1 MIRRGEP
8 CGQFIRTPTERVSC
22 MNDKKK
28 LLVQKFGG
36 TSLADLRGF
45 DASVSVIAQYADE
58 YRVIVVLSAVKG
70 VTDLLLAAID
80 TAVDG
85 GNGAEHLNEAI
96 RRERVIIEELAEQG
110 VLTSLASEFLQE
122 QQSVLTRRVEGIR
135 MLGQCPDE
143 TRARI
148 LASGEGFSSRL
159 MVDLLQQRGF
169 QAQWS
174 DTDVLPLAN
183 EDWLDSLVDI
193 EAAAPLIRNRL
204 EDDTQIMVLPGFYG
218 RNARGEIQLLGRN
231 GTDYSAAAIAAAAGA
246 SLCQIW
252 KDVDG
257 FFTADPRI
265 VSNARCLDEVSY
277 DEAMELTYF
286 GAKVISAKA
295 LSPLAANNIP
305 CEVRN
310 TYDPS
315 LPGTLVHSEA
325 QRPHVV
331 RGISHLHDVASI
343 TLQGGGLRGRV
354 GIARR
359 VMDAL
364 ASESISILLIVQSSS
379 EYSITLCVRQADE
392 RKARK
397 ALDEEF
403 HFERLHGLIEEISV
417 QSDRAVVSLVGEG
430 MKRYRGIAAR
440 FLTAISSAGVN
451 VEVIAQGST
460 ECAIAVVVRGADAQP
475 ATRACHTAF
484 FSHSTHIDV
493 ILLGCGNVGS
503 ELLDQFQRQA
513 GSLIEHHMDLRVRA
527 IANSEKLLVSD
538 DVLDLANWKQQ
549 LAEEG
554 QPWTLEDVINI
565 RTRLGLLNP
574 TIIDCTSDEGL
585 AGEYVRFLNNGFN
598 IVAANKKAN
607 TSKLEYYREMRDT
620 AAKNFRKFL
629 YETNVGAG
637 LPVIDTM
644 QSLIRSGDEL
654 ETFEGI
660 LSGSLSMIFGLLEDG
675 MPLSKAVAEAMQLG
689 FTEPDPRDD
698 LSGMDVAR
706 KLLII
711 AREVGLQLELN
722 DIAVEPVVPL
732 DQLGHVDRSE
742 LIAALE
748 ALDESFSSKVKAAE
762 SEGKVLRYVG
772 RIEND
777 KCRVAIEAVVAK
789 NPLGAIRDGENALVL
804 HTHYYQPIPLIL
816 RGYGAGAAVTASGV
830 FGDILRTVWR
840 PLDN

>member
-1 MIRRGEP
+1 MSD
-8 CGQFIRTPTERVSC
+8 Q
-22 MNDKKK
+22 KK

-45 DASVSVIAQYADE
+45 DASAAVIGQYAAE
-58 YRVIVVLSAVKG
+58 QRVIVVLSAVKG

-80 TAVDG
+80 TAVEG
-85 GNGAEHLNEAI
+85 GNGAEHLDVAI
-96 RRERVIIEELAEQG
+96 AREQVIIDDLARRG
-110 VLTSLASEFLQE
+110 MTTALASAFLQE
-122 QQSVLTRRVEGIR
+122 QQAILTQRVEGIR
-135 MLGQCPDE
+135 LLGQCPDE

-148 LASGEGFSSRL
+148 LANGEGFSSRL
-159 MVDLLQQRGF
+159 MVDLLQNRGF
-169 QAQWS
+169 RAEWS

-183 EDWLDSLVDI
+183 DSWLDSLVDI
-193 EAAAPLIRNRL
+193 DAAAPLLKKRL
-204 EDDTQIMVLPGFYG
+204 EMDCQVLVLPGFYG
-218 RNARGEIQLLGRN
+218 RNASGEIQLLGRN
-231 GTDYSAAAIAAAAGA
+231 GTDYSAAAIAAASGA

-265 VSNARCLDEVSY
+265 VSNAHCLDEVSY

-295 LSPLAANNIP
+295 LTPLAANNIP

-315 LPGTLVHSEA
+315 KPGTLVHAEA
-325 QRPHVV
+325 RRTHVV
-331 RGISHLHDVASI
+331 RGISHLQDVASI

-364 ASESISILLIVQSSS
+364 ASEAISILLIVQSSS
-379 EYSITLCVRQADE
+379 EYSITLCVRKADE
-392 RKARK
+392 KRARK

-403 HFERLHGLIEEISV
+403 HFERLHGLIEAISV

-430 MKRYRGIAAR
+430 MKHYRGIAAR

-460 ECAIAVVVRGADAQP
+460 ECAIAVVVKGKDAQP

-493 ILLGCGNVGS
+493 IVLGCGNVGG
-503 ELLDQFQRQA
+503 ELLTQFQRQA
-513 GSLIEHHMDLRVRA
+513 DSLIEHHMDLRVRA
-527 IANSEKLLVSD
+527 IADSNSLLVSD
-538 DVLDLANWKQQ
+538 DVVDLNRWRESMQ
-549 LAEEG
+549 EHG
-554 QPWTLEDVINI
+554 QPWVLDDLIAI
-565 RTRLGLLNP
+565 RKKLGLLNP
-574 TIIDCTSDEGL
+574 TIIDCTTSDRL
-585 AGEYVRFLNNGFN
+585 AGEYARFLSNGFN
-598 IVAANKKAN
+598 VVAANKKAN
-607 TSKLEYYREMRDT
+607 TSSLAYYREMREA

-660 LSGSLSMIFGLLEDG
+660 LSGSLSMIFGLLEDE
-675 MPLSKAVAEAMQLG
+675 MPLSQAVAKAMQMG

-711 AREVGLQLELN
+711 AREVGLQLELT
-722 DIAVEPVVPL
+722 DIVVEPVVPL
-732 DQLGHVDRSE
+732 EPIAQVDKSE
-742 LIAALE
+742 LIGALE
-748 ALDESFSSKVKAAE
+748 AFNDDFSERISAART
-762 SEGKVLRYVG
+762 EGNVLRYVG
-772 RIEND
+772 RIENGQ
-777 KCRVAIEAVVAK
+777 CRVAIEAVPERK
-789 NPLGAIRDGENALVL
+789 PLGAIRDGENALVL
-804 HTHYYQPIPLIL
+804 HTHYYQPIPLVL
-816 RGYGAGAAVTASGV
+816 RGYGAGAAVTAAGV

>member
-1 MIRRGEP
+1 MSG
-8 CGQFIRTPTERVSC
+8 
-22 MNDKKK
+22 

-36 TSLADLRGF
+36 TSLADLAGF
-45 DASVSVIAQYADE
+45 DASARVIGLHCKKRQ
-58 YRVIVVLSAVKG
+58 VIVVLSAVKG

-80 TAVDG
+80 TAVEG
-85 GNGAEHLNEAI
+85 GNGAEYLDQALAAERGI
-96 RRERVIIEELAEQG
+96 LEDLSRRDVKTPLAG
-110 VLTSLASEFLQE
+110 EFLQE
-122 QQSVLTRRVEGIR
+122 QQETLKQRIEGIR
-135 MLGQCPDE
+135 LLGQCPDK

-159 MVDLLQQRGF
+159 MVDLLTDQGYR
-169 QAQWS
+169 AQWS

-183 EDWLDSLVDI
+183 ENWLDSLIDI
-193 EAAAPLIRNRL
+193 EAASPRLKERL
-204 EDDTQIMVLPGFYG
+204 EAQTQVMVLPGFYG
-218 RNARGEIQLLGRN
+218 RNADGDIQLLGRN

-246 SLCQIW
+246 GTCQIW

-265 VSNARCLDEVSY
+265 VTNAQCLEEVSY

-295 LSPLAANNIP
+295 LAPLAANRIP

-315 LPGTLVHSEA
+315 KPGTLVHRDA
-325 QRPHVV
+325 RRAHVV
-331 RGISHLHDVASI
+331 RGISHLHDVSSI

-379 EYSITLCVRQADE
+379 EYSITLCVRAVDE
-392 RKARK
+392 KKARK
-397 ALDEEF
+397 ALKEEF
-403 HFERLHGLIEEISV
+403 HFEHLHGLIEDIGV

-430 MKRYRGIAAR
+430 MKHNRGIAAR

-460 ECAIAVVVRGADAQP
+460 ECAIAVVVRGQDARP

-513 GSLIEHHMDLRVRA
+513 ENLIEHHVDLRVRA
-527 IANSEKLLVSD
+527 IANSKRLLLAD
-538 DVLDLANWKQQ
+538 DKLDLARWREDMEQNGRAWA
-549 LAEEG
+549 LD
-554 QPWTLEDVINI
+554 DVIAI
-565 RTRLGLLNP
+565 RKKLGLLSP
-574 TIIDCTSDEGL
+574 TIVDCTTDEGL
-585 AGEYVRFLNNGFN
+585 ASEYTGFLDNGFN

-607 TSKLEYYREMRDT
+607 TRDYGYYLEMRE
-620 AAKNFRKFL
+620 AAARNFRKFL
-629 YETNVGAG
+629 YETNVAAG
-637 LPVIDTM
+637 LPFIDTLQGLM
-644 QSLIRSGDEL
+644 RSGDEL
-654 ETFEGI
+654 KTFEGI

-675 MPLSKAVAEAMQLG
+675 IPLSDAVSKAMELG
-689 FTEPDPRDD
+689 YTEPDPRDD

-711 AREVGLQLELN
+711 AREVGLQLELD
-722 DIAVEPVVPL
+722 DIQVEPVVPL
-732 DQLGHVDRSE
+732 EVTAGVDRSG
-742 LIAALE
+742 LIDALQTLDDNFAGQIDAAR
-748 ALDESFSSKVKAAE
+748 AE
-762 SEGKVLRYVG
+762 DRVLRYVA
-772 RIEND
+772 RLED
-777 KCRVAIEAVVAK
+777 SRCRVSIEAVPK
-789 NPLGAIRDGENALVL
+789 TKPLGAIRDGENALVI
-804 HTHYYQPIPLIL
+804 HTHYYQPIPMVL
-816 RGYGAGAAVTASGV
+816 RGYGAGTSVTAAGV
-830 FGDILRTVWR
+830 FGDLLRTVWR

>member
-1 MIRRGEP
+1 MSRR
-8 CGQFIRTPTERVSC
+8 
-22 MNDKKK
+22 KKI
-28 LLVQKFGG
+28 LVQKFGG

-45 DASVSVIAQYADE
+45 DASATVISQYADDHQ
-58 YRVIVVLSAVKG
+58 VVVVLSAVKG

-80 TAVDG
+80 TAVEGED
-85 GNGAEHLNEAI
+85 GAEHLNEALT
-96 RRERVIIEELAEQG
+96 RERVIVDELAKLG
-110 VLTSLASEFLQE
+110 TMTHLANEFLAE

-135 MLGQCPDE
+135 LLGQCPDE

-148 LASGEGFSSRL
+148 LATGEGFSSRL
-159 MVDLLQQRGF
+159 MVDLLQHRGF
-169 QAQWS
+169 RAQWS

-193 EAAAPLIRNRL
+193 DAAAPLIKDRL
-204 EDDTQIMVLPGFYG
+204 REDTQVMVLPGFYG

-231 GTDYSAAAIAAAAGA
+231 GTDYSAAAIAAASGAG
-246 SLCQIW
+246 LCQIW

-295 LSPLAANNIP
+295 LTPLAANSIP

-325 QRPHVV
+325 KRTHVV
-331 RGISHLHDVASI
+331 RGISHLNDVASI

-379 EYSITLCVRQADE
+379 EYSITLCVRRADE
-392 RKARK
+392 TKARK
-397 ALDEEF
+397 ALKEEF
-403 HFERLHGLIEEISV
+403 HFERLHGLIEDISL
-417 QSDRAVVSLVGEG
+417 QSDRAVVSLVGDG
-430 MKRYRGIAAR
+430 MKHYRGIAAR

-460 ECAIAVVVRGADAQP
+460 ECAIAVVVKGEDAQP

-493 ILLGCGNVGS
+493 ILLGCGNVGG
-503 ELLDQFQRQA
+503 ELLEQFQRQA
-513 GSLIEHHMDLRVRA
+513 DSLIEHHMDLRVRA
-527 IANSEKLLVSD
+527 IANSRKLLVSG
-538 DVLDLANWKQQ
+538 DVLDLTSWRQD
-549 LAEEG
+549 LEEKG
-554 QPWTLEDVINI
+554 QPWTIEDVIGI

-574 TIIDCTSDEGL
+574 TVIDCTTDEGL
-585 AGEYVRFLNNGFN
+585 AGEYVRLLRQGFN
-598 IVAANKKAN
+598 VVAANKKAN
-607 TSKLEYYREMRDT
+607 TADYGYYREMRDT
-620 AAKNFRKFL
+620 AARNFRKFL

-660 LSGSLSMIFGLLEDG
+660 LSGSLSMIFGLLQDG
-675 MPLSKAVAEAMQLG
+675 MPLSKAVAEAMRLG
-689 FTEPDPRDD
+689 YTEPDPRDD

-711 AREVGLQLELN
+711 AREVGLQLELG
-722 DIAVEPVVPL
+722 DIVVEPVVSMEKIE
-732 DQLGHVDRSE
+732 HVDRTD

-748 ALDESFSSKVKAAE
+748 ALNESFSATIRTAQE
-762 SEGKVLRYVG
+762 EGKVLRYVG
-772 RIEND
+772 RIEKGN
-777 KCRVAIEAVVAK
+777 CRVAIEAVAEK
-789 NPLGAIRDGENALVL
+789 KPLGAIRDGENALVL